1 MADRVAVLLAAGG
14 ESWEASALRLLD
26 GDGLVVLKRCVDL
39 ADLLASAATGQADV
53 AVVSG
58 ELGGLDAD
66 AVMQLLRD
74 DVRCVAVGGSEEAL
88 ARIGVVAVVPATEL
102 ADAARGGRA
111 RPGHA
116 RWSSTPTRC
125 PSRARTRSRR
135 AAGWSPCTDPP
146 APQDVRRSRSVSP
159 PSTPIAAS
167 PTVLVDADPH
177 GGAVAQHLG
186 VLDEVSGLL
195 AAARLVNAG
204 SLDAESFARCRRV
217 VADRFEVLTGL
228 PRPDRWVEARPGVL
242 DAVLERA
249 AEVGDVVVD
258 TGFSLEDD
266 ADLGR
271 PLSRN
276 QLTLDAVA
284 AADQVV
290 VVGSAEPTGLA
301 RLART
306 LVEIRDSTAA
316 PVTVVVNRMRDSL
329 GWSRRDIVGMVEGY
343 VRPTGVHFLPED
355 RSTTDKA
362 LVAGRSVVELGR
374 LSAAQGPLRGARR
387 RVRRTDGSERSA
399 HQQVE
404 AGRRVGDHDDQHPD
418 LAADVVALREQRDR
432 PVVRGD
438 HAADV
443 AGDDGEHLDA
453 SRAAT
458 GGTTASSSRRSWRCR
473 AGCRRGPSGR

>member
-1 MADRVAVLLAAGG
+1 VVDRVSVLLAAAG
-14 ESWEASALRLLD
+14 EAWEATALRLLD
-26 GDGLVVLKRCVDL
+26 GDGLAVLKRCVDL

-74 DVRCVAVGGSEEAL
+74 DVRCVAVGGSDDAL
-88 ARIGVVAVVPATEL
+88 ARIGVVAVVAPSEL
-102 ADAARGGRA
+102 APLPEIVGSAGVRALVVDPDPLPEQAPDLAGVPGRMVAVHGPAGAPGRTTLAIGLAAE
-111 RPGHA
+111 HA
-116 RWSSTPTRC
+116 RR
-125 PSRARTRSRR
+125 
-135 AAGWSPCTDPP
+135 GNPC
-146 APQDVRRSRSVSP
+146 
-159 PSTPIAAS
+159 
-167 PTVLVDADPH
+167 VLVDADPH

-195 AAARLVNAG
+195 AAARLVNSG

-284 AADQVV
+284 MADEVV

-306 LVEIRDSTAA
+306 LVELRDSTSA

-343 VRPTGVHFLPED
+343 VRATGVHFLPED

-362 LVAGRSVVELGR
+362 LVAGRSVVELGD
-374 LSAAQGPLRGARR
+374 SPLHKAL
-387 RVRRTDGSERSA
+387 TD
-399 HQQVE
+399 V
-404 AGRRVGDHDDQHPD
+404 
-418 LAADVVALREQRDR
+418 
-432 PVVRGD
+432 
-438 HAADV
+438 HAAV
-443 AGDDGEHLDA
+443 FATQAVQEPPPI
-453 SRAAT
+453 SR
-458 GGTTASSSRRSWRCR
+458 
-473 AGCRRGPSGR
+473 